1 MLRTT
6 ELGTCRDQGERVD
19 QRVLW
24 QPLAILGPVVGD
36 VNLTVLEDVVIDPVP
51 QLGRKMKKG

>member
-6 ELGTCRDQGERVD
+6 ELGTCRDQVERVD

-36 VNLTVLEDVVIDPVP
+36 VNFIVVEDVMIDPVP
-51 QLGRKMKKG
+51 PLGRKMKKR

>member
-1 MLRTT
+1 MLCTT
-6 ELGTCRDQGERVD
+6 ELGTFRDQGERVD

-36 VNLTVLEDVVIDPVP
+36 VDFIVVEDVVVDPVL
-51 QLGRKMKKG
+51 QFDR